1 MLVVAVVAAVAAV
14 AAVVVAVTISAPRL
28 ETLGLLVV
36 LGVMLAAVGLVLEE
50 PGGLEKRLQALEL
63 LGVPGL
69 LGRPEIRGLLE
80 TLGHRHLQYLE
91 HSLVA
96 LVVMVGLGG
105 LEGLAVAVV
114 TLALGAIMDKQ
125 VTVHLRVTE
134 VVVMA
139 LETLEQASSIL
150 RAAVEVPGVVIA
162 VFSKAVGVLEVLRGT
177 PDVQYL

>member
-1 MLVVAVVAAVAAV
+1 MALV
-14 AAVVVAVTISAPRL
+14 AAVVVAVTMSAPRL
-28 ETLGLLVV
+28 ETLDLLAV
-36 LGVMLAAVGLVLEE
+36 LGVMLAAVGRVPEEPVGLEE
-50 PGGLEKRLQALEL
+50 RLEALEL

-69 LGRPEIRGLLE
+69 LGRPEIQGLLE

-105 LEGLAVAVV
+105 LEGLAVAVE
-114 TLALGAIMDKQ
+114 TLALEAIMDKQ
-125 VTVHLRVTE
+125 VAVHLRVTE

-139 LETLEQASSIL
+139 LETLEQASSML
-150 RAAVEVPGVVIA
+150 RAALEVLGAVIA
-162 VFSKAVGVLEVLRGT
+162 VFSKAAGVLEVLLGT